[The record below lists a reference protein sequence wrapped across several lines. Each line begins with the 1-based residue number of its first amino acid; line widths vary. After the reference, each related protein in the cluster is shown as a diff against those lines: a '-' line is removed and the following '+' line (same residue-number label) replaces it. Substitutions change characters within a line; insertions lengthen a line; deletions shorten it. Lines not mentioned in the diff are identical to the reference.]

1 MKRPMMH
8 RRRNGVGAY
17 HIYLGE
23 LLKQKKYSGK
33 GKPAAERKKRFKAAQ
48 AEALKKKG
56 QYGDKYVASGKARN
70 TEVQGVKKVRRATRK
85 AKGEKVTFRYARKMA
100 GGMAAYKGLTRK
112 ARKALRKT
120 RFKRRA
126 GANPKAKEA
135 MLLLRSGQASS
146 LKAAWAMVKGGK
158 KAKPAR
164 KARAAKA
171 AAPKAAKAPT
181 ARKPRGKKAAS
192 KQMPLMANPKKA
204 RKARKGSRK
213 AMKVKGRRGIM
224 RRLRNTGG
232 EAVSGAMTFIKSVAT
247 LPNVAATVTVGVAHG
262 YFAPMVAEAL
272 DTYLPGKVNVPVIG
286 EVGASNF
293 TYTITGLAAGALIA
307 GVGNGFAKTD
317 AGRKLANR
325 LAMIAAGSGL
335 VMDTVGLAQNAL
347 GYGAIDN
354 RGDVY
359 GAIDNRGEVY
369 GDVMA
374 MPYGEIHDE
383 VRGGP
388 VNYGGYVAD
397 GAVEYGNVVNTEYG
411 DAMPADAEDSG
422 ADFNAAEGQALMDGP
437 RSWFRRFG
445 RSPQRAMGV
454 RTAKS
459 RHAGREGHRWGWL
472 IKLVGMDKAAQIAA
486 LPPERRLQVIAALR
500 TQAVESLANMM
511 NEQAAMTTASVAPAQ
526 NLLPAPQDMG
536 LDLTGAPMGVGG
548 SYGSVMYAG
557 NGF

>member
-23 LLKQKKYSGK
+23 LLRKAQYSGK
-33 GKPAAERKKRFKAAQ
+33 GQSASDRKQNFRLAQ
-48 AEALKKKG
+48 KEALRLKG
-56 QYGDKYVASGKARN
+56 KYGDKYVAKAKARN
-70 TEVQGVKKVRRATRK
+70 ADVQGDKKRRRAARK

-100 GGMAAYKGLTRK
+100 GGMAAYKGLNRK

-146 LKAAWAMVKGGK
+146 LKAAWAMVKGSK

-171 AAPKAAKAPT
+171 AAPKAAKAPST
-181 ARKPRGKKAAS
+181 RKPRGKKAAS

-359 GAIDNRGEVY
+359 GDIA
-369 GDVMA
+369 
-374 MPYGEIHDE
+374 YGEIHDE
-383 VRGGP
+383 VSGGP
-388 VNYGGYVAD
+388 VNYGGVSAD
-397 GAVEYGNVVNTEYG
+397 GVVEYGAVVGAEYG

-422 ADFNAAEGQALMDGP
+422 ADFNAAEGQALIDGP

-500 TQAVESLANMM
+500 KQAVDSLANLM

>member
-23 LLKQKKYSGK
+23 LLKKKEYSGK
-33 GKPAAERKKRFKAAQ
+33 GQSKSDRKQSFRAAQ
-48 AEALKKKG
+48 KEALRLKG
-56 QYGDKYVASGKARN
+56 KYGDKYVAKAKARN
-70 TEVQGVKKVRRATRK
+70 TEVQGDKKRRRATRK

-146 LKAAWAMVKGGK
+146 LKAAWAMVKGSK

-171 AAPKAAKAPT
+171 AAPKAAKAPST
-181 ARKPRGKKAAS
+181 RKPRGKKAES
-192 KQMPLMANPKKA
+192 KQMALMANPKKA

-232 EAVSGAMTFIKSVAT
+232 EAVQGAKSFYSDVFSIAG
-247 LPNVAATVTVGVAHG
+247 AATAVTVGVAHG
-262 YFAPMVAEAL
+262 YVAPMVAEAL
-272 DTYLPGKVNVPVIG
+272 DTYLPGKVNILG
-286 EVGASNF
+286 AEVGASNF
-293 TYTITGLAAGALIA
+293 TYTITGLLAGGLIM
-307 GVGNGFAKTD
+307 GVGYGLGSTSMHKETAK
-317 AGRKLANR
+317 N
-325 LAMIAAGSGL
+325 LAMLAAGSGL
-335 VMDTVGLAQNAL
+335 VMDTVGFTQSAL
-347 GYGAIDN
+347 GYG
-354 RGDVY
+354 V
-359 GAIDNRGEVY
+359 IDNRGEVY
-369 GDVMA
+369 GDVA
-374 MPYGEIHDE
+374 YGDIAYGEIHDE
-383 VRGGP
+383 VSGGP
-388 VNYGGYVAD
+388 VNYGGVMAD
-397 GAVEYGNVVNTEYG
+397 GVVEYGAVVGAEYG

-445 RSPQRAMGV
+445 RSPQRATGV

-459 RHAGREGHRWGWL
+459 RHSGREGHRWGWL

-500 TQAVESLANMM
+500 KQAVESLANMM

>member
-1 MKRPMMH
+1 
-8 RRRNGVGAY
+8 
-17 HIYLGE
+17 
-23 LLKQKKYSGK
+23 
-33 GKPAAERKKRFKAAQ
+33 
-48 AEALKKKG
+48 
-56 QYGDKYVASGKARN
+56 
-70 TEVQGVKKVRRATRK
+70 
-85 AKGEKVTFRYARKMA
+85 
-100 GGMAAYKGLTRK
+100 
-112 ARKALRKT
+112 
-120 RFKRRA
+120 
-126 GANPKAKEA
+126 
-135 MLLLRSGQASS
+135 
-146 LKAAWAMVKGGK
+146 
-158 KAKPAR
+158 
-164 KARAAKA
+164 
-171 AAPKAAKAPT
+171 
-181 ARKPRGKKAAS
+181 
-192 KQMPLMANPKKA
+192 
-204 RKARKGSRK
+204 
-213 AMKVKGRRGIM
+213 MKVKGRRGLM

-232 EAVSGAMTFIKSVAT
+232 EAVQGAKSFYSDVFSVAG
-247 LPNVAATVTVGVAHG
+247 AATAVTVGVAHG
-262 YFAPMVAEAL
+262 YVAPMVAEAL

-354 RGDVY
+354 RG
-359 GAIDNRGEVY
+359 EVY
-369 GDVMA
+369 GDIA
-374 MPYGEIHDE
+374 YGDIAYGEIHDE
-383 VRGGP
+383 VSGGP
-388 VNYGGYVAD
+388 VNYGGVSAD
-397 GAVEYGNVVNTEYG
+397 GMVEYGAVVGAEYG

-422 ADFNAAEGQALMDGP
+422 ADFNAAEGQALMEGP

-500 TQAVESLANMM
+500 KQAVDSLANLM
-511 NEQAAMTTASVAPAQ
+511 NEQAARTTASVAPAQ